1 MRVLVGILAIIL
13 VSGCSSMGVKPIEI
27 FTTEVERQPLALK
40 PITVEQMEQI
50 QVIIVT
56 SKTQKDVFERLVEQ
70 GIDPVIFGFT
80 DLGWEQLQYNMALY
94 LFQFI
99 QFSLFFHTKVPL
111 PPPRLIEIDEPCAV
125 TQWYPPPVYAPNAGG
140 NLPLR
145 SFTRGKRCARAQL
158 TLFDRK
164 EKINFD
170 GRTF

>member
-70 GIDPVIFGFT
+70 GIDPVLWGLT
-80 DLGWEQLQYNMALY
+80 DKDFELLAKN
-94 LFQFI
+94 F
-99 QFSLFFHTKVPL
+99 
-111 PPPRLIEIDEPCAV
+111 
-125 TQWYPPPVYAPNAGG
+125 AP
-140 NLPLR
+140 
-145 SFTRGKRCARAQL
+145 K
-158 TLFDRK
+158 K
-164 EKINFD
+164 E
-170 GRTF
+170 

>member
-80 DLGWEQLQYNMALY
+80 DLGWEQLQYNMALSNRKIEQ
-94 LFQFI
+94 LRFQVE
-99 QFSLFFHTKVPL
+99 QYKKYYEGEQTKKETQSSISSFL
-111 PPPRLIEIDEPCAV
+111 EKYSSKDE
-125 TQWYPPPVYAPNAGG
+125 
-140 NLPLR
+140 
-145 SFTRGKRCARAQL
+145 
-158 TLFDRK
+158 D
-164 EKINFD
+164 
-170 GRTF
+170 